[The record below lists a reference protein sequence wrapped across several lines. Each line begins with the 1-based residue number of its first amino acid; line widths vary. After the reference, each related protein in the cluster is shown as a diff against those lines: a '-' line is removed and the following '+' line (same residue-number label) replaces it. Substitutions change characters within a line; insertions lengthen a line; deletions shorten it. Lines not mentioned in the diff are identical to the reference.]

1 MMYNNLKL
9 KYVKYYC
16 TMESFIES
24 IIECETKQD
33 VYYYYSKFRD
43 EIDPDDDRSC
53 LVLSLI
59 QLIEEFDN
67 LYYTSGDSPLS
78 DECYDELVRLLCE
91 DFHEIKAIM
100 DKKVG
105 ATSSETNGQEVDL
118 PFYMGSMNKMKKQK
132 EIALWCSKYSVSNA
146 TKDSSIKYVAS
157 AKLDGISAL
166 YHNGRLY
173 SRGNGVRGRDIS
185 FLLPFINLEEDKTR
199 QTLRGE
205 LIMKKSTFTDKYSEK
220 YANSRNLICG
230 ILNRNYDPELQ
241 GFYDD
246 IDFVIY
252 DIYDDT
258 MSPEMKFEVLKSHHK
273 KYNIGIVAHWALDGA
288 LSMDILDTLLMKWKK
303 DYQYEID
310 GIILSHNN
318 IYQLKNGEN
327 PRYSIAYKN
336 NDLCIDHVEAVVD
349 KVIWNVSKD
358 NYIKPK
364 IKFETPVI
372 CDNSKIEYV
381 TGFNAKYILENG
393 IFKSSRVLVGLS
405 GNVIPHIFKVL
416 SSEIAKKI
424 KGPLDI
430 KGAIEL
436 NMTPTFEEVGSEYV
450 WSKNRVDLIL
460 VDKNNV
466 HSVIKRNMV
475 FLKAME
481 IKCGLQETT
490 LEKLYS
496 QKGIYLLE
504 DVLSLSLDE
513 WVSTDG
519 IGEKKASKFIDTFH
533 SKLDWSTIIQDKTSD
548 EIEKIKYDYL
558 LKYCV
563 GSQSFSRGFAM
574 KKVVAHLSCLQQLSL
589 KNKDEF
595 HISNMHDNG
604 YIADHRSWIMM
615 HISGG
620 KFKGITNDS
629 MYAFLHGFEVMNV
642 FTFKL
647 FLHKKLKNDAKIV
660 IPSIE
665 TLLSYYESPELSI
678 DMPKAEKV
686 DAKTFV
692 FTGFRS
698 KDLES
703 LIKTKGHI
711 VADALNKKTNYLVVK
726 DKTKMS
732 SKVKKAMESG
742 TIQIL
747 SIDEVVGIL

>member
-1 MMYNNLKL
+1 
-9 KYVKYYC
+9 
-16 TMESFIES
+16 MESFIES
-24 IIECETKQD
+24 IIECQTKED
-33 VYYYYSKFRD
+33 IYYYYSKFRD
-43 EIDPDDDRSC
+43 SITFEDRSC

-67 LYYTSGDSPLS
+67 LYYTSGDSPLC

-105 ATSSETNGQEVDL
+105 SKTNGQEVEL
-118 PFYMGSMNKMKKQK
+118 PFYMGSMNKMKNMK
-132 EIALWCSKYSVSNA
+132 EIGLWCSKYSVSTA

-166 YHNGRLY
+166 YHKGRLY
-173 SRGNGVRGRDIS
+173 SRGNGVKGRDIS
-185 FLLPFINLEEDKTR
+185 FLLPFLNLEEDKTR

-205 LIMKKSTFTDKYSEK
+205 LIMKKSTFANKYSEK

-230 ILNRNYDPELQ
+230 ILNRNFDPELH

-258 MSPEMKFEVLKSHHK
+258 MSPEMKFEILKSHHK
-273 KYNIGIVAHWALDGA
+273 KYNIDIVAHWSLDGG
-288 LSMDILDTLLMKWKK
+288 LTMDILDTLLMKWKK
-303 DYQYEID
+303 DYHYEID

-318 IYQLKNGEN
+318 IYQLKTGEN

-336 NDLCIDHVEAVVD
+336 NNLCINHVEAVVD

-364 IKFETPVI
+364 IKFETPVV
-372 CDNSKIEYV
+372 CESSKIEYV

-393 IFKSSRVLVGLS
+393 IFKGSRVLVGLS
-405 GNVIPHIFKVL
+405 GNVIPHIFQVL
-416 SSEIAKKI
+416 SSEIAKTI

-436 NMTPTFEEVGSEYV
+436 GMTPTFEDVGSEYV

-466 HSVIKRNMV
+466 HSVIKRNMM
-475 FLKAME
+475 FLKTMD

-490 LEKLYS
+490 LEKLYT
-496 QKGIYLLE
+496 QKGVYLLE

-513 WVSTDG
+513 WISTDG
-519 IGEKKASKFIDTFH
+519 IGEKKAQKFIETFH
-533 SKLDWSTIIQDKTSD
+533 SKLDWSTIIQDKTND
-548 EIEKIKYDYL
+548 EIQNIKYDYL

-615 HISGG
+615 HINGG
-620 KFKGITNDS
+620 NFKGITNDS

-642 FTFKL
+642 LTFKL
-647 FLHKKLKNDAKIV
+647 FLHKKLKNEAKIV

-665 TLLSYYESPELSI
+665 TLLSYYDIPESNANPLPP
-678 DMPKAEKV
+678 PKTTNH

-698 KDLES
+698 KDLET
-703 LIKTKGHI
+703 LIKTKGHH

-732 SKVKKAMESG
+732 SKVKKAMDSG
-742 TIQIL
+742 TIKIL
-747 SIDEVVGIL
+747 SIDEVVGVL